1 MKLYLNF
8 SYIIRYPD
16 QKKKRRE
23 ISLLHFE
30 NLEQEPEAI
39 FPIPHLEKSF
49 SKFLTIFKTRVY

>member
-39 FPIPHLEKSF
+39 FPIPHLEKS
-49 SKFLTIFKTRVY
+49 S